1 MTICD
6 RCGGIG
12 FHRGWCPDAGPDVAS
27 SPAGRA
33 DTGNIGLREAIVR
46 TLYGWTAVTW
56 REAERQE
63 MADALLSGPLAPLIA
78 DSQAMQ
84 RALELADQWTKF
96 GSRYTL
102 TAGLAAEE
110 LRRALDPSS

>member
-84 RALELADQWTKF
+84 RVRRLLEAWETKAQPA
-96 GSRYTL
+96 SNETKVH
-102 TAGLAAEE
+102 A